1 MITVCLDTSHIFL
14 VIALIEDGKILASVQ
29 EKCWKKQSEELFPR
43 LIGLLEKTGKTPED
57 IGKIVVTLG
66 PGSYTG
72 VRIALTFAKVF
83 AAMKGIPVYT
93 LKSLQLCAG
102 TEENARVLYD
112 ARGHRAYQAVYS
124 NGEEILSPEARDI
137 GEIGMAVSDDEKI
150 LGDGHL
156 IEREDC
162 WPDLAENFL
171 LLEKKW
177 EKAEN
182 VHLLTPVYLK
192 PAEAYLVKK

>member
-14 VIALIEDGKILASVQ
+14 VIALLEDGKMLASVQ
-29 EKCWKKQSEELFPR
+29 ERCWKKQSEELFPK
-43 LIGLLEKTGKTPED
+43 LTELLETTSRTPEE
-57 IGKIVVTLG
+57 IGKVVVTLG

-83 AAMKGIPVYT
+83 AAMMKIPVYT

-102 TEENARVLYD
+102 MEENVRVLYD

-124 NGEEILSPEARDI
+124 NGEEILPPEARDI
-137 GEIGMAVSDDEKI
+137 DEITQAVTENELI

-156 IEREDC
+156 ID
-162 WPDLAENFL
+162 
-171 LLEKKW
+171 K
-177 EKAEN
+177 
-182 VHLLTPVYLK
+182 
-192 PAEAYLVKK
+192 